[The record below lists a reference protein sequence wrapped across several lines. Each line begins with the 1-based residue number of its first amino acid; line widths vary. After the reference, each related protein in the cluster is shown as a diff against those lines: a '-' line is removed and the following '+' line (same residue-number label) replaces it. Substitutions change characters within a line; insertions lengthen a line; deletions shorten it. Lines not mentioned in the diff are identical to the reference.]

1 MLASRGSPQG
11 AKALSWSLPSMHV
24 RAPRVAEAPINIE
37 CTVHAVLPMGD
48 YDHLLIGRV
57 HVVHIRADL
66 YEPYGHIDHLAMA
79 PIGRLAGTYSTVDNL
94 FTTPAN

>member
-1 MLASRGSPQG
+1 VQKRFLGHCRACTSERHESP
-11 AKALSWSLPSMHV
+11 KFLS
-24 RAPRVAEAPINIE
+24 NIE

>member
-1 MLASRGSPQG
+1 
-11 AKALSWSLPSMHV
+11 
-24 RAPRVAEAPINIE
+24 
-37 CTVHAVLPMGD
+37 MGD